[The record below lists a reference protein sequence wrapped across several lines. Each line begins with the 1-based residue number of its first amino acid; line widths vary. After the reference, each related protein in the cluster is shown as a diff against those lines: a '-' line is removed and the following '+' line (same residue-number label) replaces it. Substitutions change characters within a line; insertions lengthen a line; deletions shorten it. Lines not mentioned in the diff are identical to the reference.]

1 MHALSSL
8 IVILAPL
15 GSLAAPA
22 GDPAASVLGARQ
34 PLPQPPPCVRM
45 TPEPSPTETE
55 ARFDAFANAFL
66 VTKNITEAF
75 LYITEDYINHNPFA
89 NNGAKAAWDILSP
102 IWGRQSITVLRTKF
116 EGDQGW
122 LNYRSGFG
130 TIVDRFRWEGGCI
143 AEHWDA
149 GEVFPE
155 N

>member
-8 IVILAPL
+8 VVFLAPL
-15 GSLAAPA
+15 ASLAAPA
-22 GDPAASVLGARQ
+22 GDPAAGALSARQ
-34 PLPQPPPCVRM
+34 QLQQPPPCVRV
-45 TPEPSPTETE
+45 TPEPSPAETE

-75 LYITEDYINHNPFA
+75 LYIAEDYINHNPFA
-89 NNGAKAAWDILSP
+89 DNGAKAAWDILSP
-102 IWGRQSITVLRTKF
+102 IWGSQSITVLRTKF
-116 EGDQGW
+116 EGNQGW

-155 N
+155 D